1 MTAQKKS
8 AACEIFFK
16 EKRFEKFV
24 PGILRVVSLSLR
36 ALQINRVYIEI
47 SCLSNSEIAKINAE
61 YKKKKGPATVLSF
74 PSSLVD
80 FPHPESSRGRRHIG
94 EIFLAPDYILKKR
107 KEPLARF
114 VVHGILHLLGY
125 THSRQSDR
133 IDMETL
139 EEDLKAHLQKKGAWE

>member
-1 MTAQKKS
+1 MALQKKS

-24 PGILRVVSLSLR
+24 PGILRTLSLSLR
-36 ALQINRVYIEI
+36 ALEVNRVSIEI
-47 SCLSNSEIAKINAE
+47 SCLSDSEMAKINAK
-61 YKKKKGPATVLSF
+61 YKKKRGPATVLSF
-74 PSSLVD
+74 PVSGVD
-80 FPHPESSRGRRHIG
+80 FPHPESSRGRRYIG

-114 VVHGILHLLGY
+114 VIHGLLHLLGY

-139 EEDLKAHLQKKGAWE
+139 EEDLKAHLQSKGAWE